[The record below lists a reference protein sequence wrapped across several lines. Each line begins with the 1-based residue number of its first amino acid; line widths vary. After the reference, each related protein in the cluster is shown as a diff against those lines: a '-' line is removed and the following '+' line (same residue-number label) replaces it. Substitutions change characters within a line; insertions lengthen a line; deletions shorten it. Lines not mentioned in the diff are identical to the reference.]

1 MIIGAELSSLCG
13 YSLPAQFKFV
23 PKSTRGGIFVLEI
36 GVEVKKCVL
45 LAVLGLKK
53 NRKCDACLGGSRG
66 RGAGGS
72 TSVSTKVAR
81 GSDKL
86 PGMDGMVEDSPVGQG
101 CRAGLEGCG
110 SSF

>member
-36 GVEVKKCVL
+36 GVEVKKRVL

-66 RGAGGS
+66 RGAGGRN
-72 TSVSTKVAR
+72 VSTKVAR

-86 PGMDGMVEDSPVGQG
+86 PGMDGTVEDSPVGRG
-101 CRAGLEGCG
+101 CRAGLGGCG